1 MRKIKDLHESVKV
14 YDSGYRGE
22 CDPEEIEQINC
33 VSWFRH
39 HYPQYQYLFFHPV
52 NEGKIP
58 VHYRTKLKK
67 CGMLSGMSDCV
78 LLVRTDLHP
87 YALIELKRLDR
98 TRSRISKDQKLVL
111 NAAAEM
117 GAFAAV
123 ACGAEQF
130 KLAVADYLQPLY
142 SKP

>member
-1 MRKIKDLHESVKV
+1 MKRIKGLSESVRV
-14 YDSGYRGE
+14 YDSGFRGS
-22 CDPEEIEQINC
+22 CPPEEIEQINS

-39 HYPQYQYLFFHPV
+39 NYPQYQYLFFHPV

-58 VHYRTKLKK
+58 VHYRAKLKK

-87 YALIELKRLDR
+87 YALIELKRQDR
-98 TRSRISKDQKLVL
+98 TKSRISDDQKLVL

-123 ACGAEQF
+123 ACGFDEF
-130 KLAVADYLQPLY
+130 KKSVDDYFSATIY
-142 SKP
+142 